1 MERFLTNLSDTV
13 IPLFIGGENC
23 KKGHSFGPAVRPHY
37 LLHYVLSGYGQY
49 TVNGKTFNLSEG
61 QAFIIKPGEVT
72 LYKADDQKPWSY
84 VWTAWN
90 TELEVFKTLDYVI
103 DNPELKNIMRN
114 YSDAE
119 SIVNLNEYHS
129 AALIWS
135 VAACLAEPKY
145 IFEKTGDYTN
155 RAIGL
160 IEQHYSGNITV
171 QSIADTLSIDRSYF
185 SNLFKKET
193 GLSPK
198 QYLINHRLSKALELL
213 NKGKYSVS
221 VISASVGFSD
231 LFTFSRCFKKH
242 YGVSPSEYKR
252 KS

>member
-1 MERFLTNLSDTV
+1 M
-13 IPLFIGGENC
+13 
-23 KKGHSFGPAVRPHY
+23 
-37 LLHYVLSGYGQY
+37 Q
-49 TVNGKTFNLSEG
+49 
-61 QAFIIKPGEVT
+61 
-72 LYKADDQKPWSY
+72 
-84 VWTAWN
+84 
-90 TELEVFKTLDYVI
+90 
-103 DNPELKNIMRN
+103 N

-145 IFEKTGDYTN
+145 IFKKTGDYTN

-171 QSIADTLSIDRSYF
+171 QSIADTLNIDRSYF
-185 SNLFKKET
+185 SNFFKKET

-213 NKGKYSVS
+213 DKGKYTVS
-221 VISASVGFSD
+221 VVSASVGFSD

-252 KS
+252 KL